1 MLYCDNKAVMG
12 IAHNPI
18 HHGRTKH
25 IEIDR
30 HFIKEKLNEG
40 IICML
45 FVKSSDQLADI
56 FTKEVASKVFDFI
69 VNKLRMINIYLNLRG
84 SVKEKGC

>member
-12 IAHNPI
+12 IANNPI

-30 HFIKEKLNEG
+30 HFNKEKLNEG
-40 IICML
+40 IICII

-56 FTKEVASKVFDFI
+56 FRKEVASKVFDFI